1 MSLFLF
7 LRYLLVMNSTLLFE
21 DINRIKFLMGN
32 ESSKVFSEQIGYN
45 TNSSTISEQNPPAPQ
60 PKQPAQ
66 QKLTPQ
72 QIAAAKA
79 KIQAQSKKAA
89 EAIFQELKKAMD
101 IDGDNVFNDYDG
113 TNEAA
118 VVTAIKKIKNKEIL
132 DYLNQRVKQ
141 TKQYGSLKLWIN
153 DELSDFDSE
162 YGEIWKK
169 LESLGYAGANYSAL
183 LKFAGVA
190 ADVTGVRAVM
200 DVGEGIVQ
208 LFRDPISGFKQ
219 IIDAIRNFLGGVVG
233 GAITTILDF
242 TGIGKVV
249 TSIGWGLLLVGDVI
263 ISSIEGIARW
273 PEIILGIITIATTGA
288 VGSAVGKVLKP
299 LMGKGSTVG
308 AIIQKLSKFSW
319 FKNLSAWISKG
330 LSKITGLVSSGL
342 KWLVSQGWWKKY
354 IASSTVGKLVTTAI
368 SKVNQYI
375 TSFTQSL
382 ATVGGAGSK
391 YSASVAGQ
399 QLRKKAINKGGQ
411 EIKKKLTTDFAKDMG
426 KEGLRATVGAVGG
439 EKAQKAMDVVSAG
452 STLRKDFGDLSKS
465 GKKIG
470 TAGFSTVSP
479 TTGKI
484 AKQTGA
490 VVKDTIKLGQKTAK
504 VVPTGTPNKTQQQP
518 KKQPVPMAESNLN
531 EEIQEIKRY
540 ISLI

>member
-45 TNSSTISEQNPPAPQ
+45 TNSSIISEQNPPAPQ

-391 YSASVAGQ
+391 YSAGVAGQ
-399 QLRKKAINKGGQ
+399 QLRKKAIDKGGQ

-426 KEGLRATVGAVGG
+426 KEGLRATVGVVGG